1 MIGLPTILALL
12 PKVGP
17 VVAALPEFRKL
28 VQEIVATLGDK
39 RDQAELIAAYELALD
54 DATVAHDR
62 LQALVAKHG
71 G

>member
-1 MIGLPTILALL
+1 MNIATILALL

-17 VVAALPEFRKL
+17 IVAALPEFRKL
-28 VQEIVATLGDK
+28 VQEIVATLTDK
-39 RDQAELIAAYELALD
+39 RDQAELIAAYDLALE
-54 DATVAHDR
+54 DAADAHQR